1 MLLLGWGCHKLFC
14 GDATSEQTRVA
25 VFHQVG
31 GGEKVVRW
39 LVPWQ
44 GCWWQGQGGGKVVRW
59 QIDKASR
66 WQGGWCRD
74 KVADNRLEKH
84 LQKDTAAVL

>member
-31 GGEKVVRW
+31 GGGKVER
-39 LVPWQ
+39 
-44 GCWWQGQGGGKVVRW
+44 CQGGRVAGGKDMVVAGGKLTR
-59 QIDKASR
+59 Q
-66 WQGGWCRD
+66 QGD
-74 KVADNRLEKH
+74 KVAG
-84 LQKDTAAVL
+84 AVVIWLATD